1 MKRILLSLALSSLV
15 LGPALAATLS
25 MSGVIK
31 SIDAA
36 KNDVVL
42 QGGQTFVLPAK
53 FDAKTIKVGENSS
66 LTMSKEGDVVIT
78 GKRIRH
84 RAIIVHLD
92 HPRGYVRQDII
103 AKNEA
108 IRAQTR
114 AQRLVRTPHGIQEHG
129 SE

>member
-53 FDAKTIKVGENSS
+53 FDAKTIKVGEKVKITYEKQGGN
-66 LTMSKEGDVVIT
+66 MVASKIE
-78 GKRIRH
+78 
-84 RAIIVHLD
+84 A
-92 HPRGYVRQDII
+92 
-103 AKNEA
+103 AK
-108 IRAQTR
+108 
-114 AQRLVRTPHGIQEHG
+114 
-129 SE
+129 